1 MLLHLLQPLPTVL
14 TSLGDLNSLG
24 SQSMSASSDKESV
37 RAWFMAPVN
46 YVSGMLGKK
55 GVYGGV

>member
-1 MLLHLLQPLPTVL
+1 MLLRLLQPLPTVL

-55 GVYGGV
+55 GVDGV